1 MTSRTSEQSPRFGES
16 LERPLVR
23 REDQIVGPLFSLGV
37 SLAGTFL
44 GEDSCLQRRM
54 GSDDDLRNGTLTL
67 GRSVEHRG
75 SLNRLPRFRIRACS
89 GIVQSQEAQF
99 ADSLLG
105 RIERRTLLF
114 VSSLPVASFVSSGSN
129 AVGRFL
135 VGNRVGNEVGNCG
148 L

>member
-54 GSDDDLRNGTLTL
+54 GLDDDLRNGTLPL
-67 GRSVEHRG
+67 GRSVNERG
-75 SLNRLPRFRIRACS
+75 YWTACP
-89 GIVQSQEAQF
+89 
-99 ADSLLG
+99 D
-105 RIERRTLLF
+105 
-114 VSSLPVASFVSSGSN
+114 SGS
-129 AVGRFL
+129 GL
-135 VGNRVGNEVGNCG
+135 VLALSSFKKHG
-148 L
+148 LRIPFSEGSGGENVTLR